1 MMKRLFWF
9 TLGVGAG
16 AAGALYAQRR
26 IQRTV
31 KRYTP
36 PAIADRMTTAMKQF
50 GADVADSA
58 RAGRTAMAERETQ
71 LRRDRRHHRAETPTS
86 A

>member
-9 TLGVGAG
+9 TLGAITGAT
-16 AAGALYAQRR
+16 GALYAQRR

-31 KRYTP
+31 ERYTP
-36 PAIADRMTTAMKQF
+36 PAIADRMTDAIKRF

-58 RAGRTAMAERETQ
+58 RAGRTAMAEREAQ
-71 LRRDRRHHRAETPTS
+71 GRDARHRRTSTTRA
-86 A
+86 